1 MAFVFAAHPAEPFDL
16 ADLTDLPEDGL
27 RYEVLDGALVVN
39 PAPSWRHQ
47 NIAANLRD
55 LLRRVAPE
63 GVRVIPAPMW
73 RIRLGQVPE
82 PDVVVVRREALG
94 ELAVEGTPLLVVEV
108 LSPSNRDADL
118 VRKRALYAEAGCPAY
133 WIVDLAEPSIL
144 ALALSGGAYA
154 EVARVVGDERFETAD
169 PFVVSFSPAELA
181 GG

>member
-1 MAFVFAAHPAEPFDL
+1 MAFAAHPAEPFDL

-27 RYEVLDGALVVN
+27 RYEVIDGALVVN

-47 NIAANLRD
+47 RAADRLVQI
-55 LLRRVAPE
+55 LSAGTPP
-63 GVRVIPAPMW
+63 GVLAVSAPMW

-108 LSPSNRDADL
+108 LSSSNRDADL

-144 ALALSGGAYA
+144 TLALSGGAYA

-169 PFVVSFSPAELA
+169 PFAISFSPAELTA
-181 GG
+181 D